1 MNRYLC
7 LAIAHFAIGIFS
19 ASFIGCA
26 NQATELRRDGFNLQ
40 WQGFR
45 SLDSERFYPFAT
57 DIVVRVV
64 VVPERADMPI
74 SGAAGTYSH
83 PQGVIHV
90 VGKMVK
96 GKIVLP
102 EAVTGHEFI
111 HALQFQTHDGRFA
124 NPDEYHHIYAK

>member
-1 MNRYLC
+1 VNRYLY
-7 LAIAHFAIGIFS
+7 LAIAHFAIAIF
-19 ASFIGCA
+19 AALYIACA

-96 GKIVLP
+96 GKVIVP
-102 EAVTGHEFI
+102 PSVIGHEAQ
-111 HALQFQTHDGRFA
+111 HALEYQGNGRFV
-124 NPDEYHHIYAK
+124 NPDKLQDYGY